1 MKHYLVAFISI
12 LFLSIESNAQD
23 KVTFNGYIKDSTN
36 GETLIGAT
44 IYIKELRVGTQT
56 NEYGYFTVN
65 IPKGKYV
72 VIVSYPGFTTTERI
86 IYINS
91 AKQITINLSVLGMVA
106 QEVVISSER
115 NDKNVKSAE
124 MSKFVISGQKIKE
137 LPVVL
142 GEADVLKA
150 ITLLPGIKSGGE
162 ASTGFYVRGGG
173 PDQNL
178 ILMDEGVIY
187 NASHLLGFL
196 SVFNTDAVRNVE
208 IIKGGMPAQ
217 YGGRLSS
224 ILNVSLKEG
233 NNQRIQ
239 GSGGVGLISSRLAL
253 EGPIIKNK
261 SSFMVSAR
269 RTYIDVVVKPFIA
282 DSLRS
287 NGYYFYDIN
296 AKLNY
301 ILSEKDRIFISA
313 YHGRDLFTFKSPQ
326 NRDVKFNI
334 NWGNTMIGFRW
345 NHVFDNS
352 IFSNLSVNYTRYD
365 LGNRFEFG
373 QNNFNII
380 FTANSGIR
388 DWSVKYDLQHNIS
401 PKHKLKYGTN
411 YVFHTFQPGIAN
423 GQAGGTSINNTIQN
437 QYAHEAAVYIQ
448 DEWKVNNRL
457 TLNIGLRYVAF
468 NMIGPYTEKLF
479 NESNIQTGTGQIW
492 AKGESIIFYDG
503 LEPRAAAIYLL
514 NSSSSIKAS
523 YTRTNQFLHLATTS
537 GASFPADLW
546 IPSSRLVEPQKAN
559 QFAIGYFRN
568 FKNNE
573 YEMSVESYY
582 KPMLNQIEFEPG
594 TQLYLNQNLESTI
607 ISGTGLSYGVEV
619 FAKKKLGNTTGWFGY
634 TWSRT
639 TRQFDELNYG
649 QSFYYRY
656 DRKHDI
662 SVVLTQVINRKW
674 SANFVFVYGTGNAT
688 TLPTSRMPFRIGFD
702 PTTGQ
707 PSFLFVDIYDK
718 INAFRLPAYHR
729 ADISLTYLHK
739 KTANWES
746 SWNFAIYNVYNRANP
761 YFIYFVP
768 DIVAQEVK
776 AYMVYL
782 FPILP
787 SITWNFKF

>member
-1 MKHYLVAFISI
+1 MKRYFSI
-12 LFLSIESNAQD
+12 LILLLIFSSASYAQD
-23 KVTFNGYIKDSTN
+23 KVAFNGYIKDSAN

-44 IYIKELRVGTQT
+44 IYIKELRIGTQT
-56 NEYGYFTVN
+56 NEYGYFTIN

-72 VIVSYPGFTTTERI
+72 VIFSNQGYTTIERSFD
-86 IYINS
+86 INA
-91 AKQITINLSVLGMVA
+91 AKQVNINMNTLGMVA

-115 NDKNVKSAE
+115 NDRNVKSTE
-124 MSKFVISGQKIKE
+124 MSKFEISGQKVKE

-233 NNQRIQ
+233 NNQQLQ
-239 GSGGVGLISSRLAL
+239 GTGGIGLISSRLAL

-301 ILSEKDRIFISA
+301 VISEKDRIYVSG
-313 YHGRDLFTFKSPQ
+313 YYGRDLFTFKSPQ
-326 NRDVKFNI
+326 NRDIKFNI
-334 NWGNTMIGFRW
+334 NWGNAMIGVRW
-345 NHVFDNS
+345 NHIFGNS
-352 IFSNLSVNYTRYD
+352 IFSNLSIIYNRYD

-373 QNNFNII
+373 QNNFNIV

-388 DWSVKYDLQHNIS
+388 DWNIKYDLQHNVS
-401 PKHKLKYGTN
+401 EKHKLKYGAG
-411 YVFHTFQPGIAN
+411 YIFHTFQPGIAN

-437 QYAHEAAVYIQ
+437 QYAHEAALYIQ
-448 DEWKVNNRL
+448 DEWKVNHRL
-457 TLNIGLRYVAF
+457 SLNLGLRYVAF
-468 NMIGPYTEKLF
+468 NMIGPYTENLF
-479 NESNIQTGTGQIW
+479 DETNIQTGTGQIW
-492 AKGESIIFYDG
+492 AKGESIAFYDG
-503 LEPRAAAIYLL
+503 LEPRAAATYLL
-514 NSSSSIKAS
+514 NSSSSVKAS
-523 YTRTNQFLHLATTS
+523 FTRTNQFLHLATTS

-546 IPSSRLVEPQKAN
+546 IPSSRLVKPQQAN
-559 QFAIGYFRN
+559 QYAVGYFRN

-573 YEMSVESYY
+573 YEFSVESYY
-582 KPMLNQIEFEPG
+582 KPMFNQIEFEPG

-607 ISGTGLSYGVEV
+607 ISGTGLSYGVE
-619 FAKKKLGNTTGWFGY
+619 FFTKKKFGNTTGWIGY

-656 DRKHDI
+656 DRTHDI
-662 SVVLTQVINRKW
+662 SFVLTQVINRKW

-718 INAFRLPAYHR
+718 VNSFRLPAYHR
-729 ADISLTYLHK
+729 ADISFTYLHK
-739 KTANWES
+739 KTAKWES
-746 SWNFAIYNVYNRANP
+746 SWNFSIYNVYNRANP

-768 DIVAQEVK
+768 DIAAQEVK